1 MAWHAKHRF
10 ARISPSKVRLITNLI
25 KGKEVQ
31 DALNV
36 LKFTPNRAAVMV
48 GKVLTSAV
56 ANANEA
62 EADVESLVVA
72 QARVDSGPVMKRFQQ
87 KDRGRA
93 HPILKRTSHITV
105 VVEEEGKAAGGG
117 TKGQEGEI

>member
-1 MAWHAKHRF
+1 MAWRAVHRF
-10 ARISPSKVRLITNLI
+10 ARISPRKVKLITDLI
-25 KGKEVQ
+25 RGRDVQ

-36 LKFTPNRAAVMV
+36 LKFMPQRAAVMV
-48 GKVLTSAV
+48 TQVLTSAI

-62 EADVESLVVA
+62 EASVDKLYVETA
-72 QARVDSGPVMKRFQQ
+72 KADGGPTMKRFRP

-105 VVEEEGKAAGGG
+105 VVEEE
-117 TKGQEGEI
+117 